1 MLLTTTFRFI
11 FLTMSLHVHRALQS
25 VHDCLQGSP
34 MWCRSAERLCDVCK
48 HLRLLSA
55 GSEGNDFVSMARSF
69 EVCLCA
75 FLQPDGIV
83 LKPYALKCV
92 PLPNASDSAVFSN

>member
-1 MLLTTTFRFI
+1 
-11 FLTMSLHVHRALQS
+11 
-25 VHDCLQGSP
+25 
-34 MWCRSAERLCDVCK
+34 
-48 HLRLLSA
+48 
-55 GSEGNDFVSMARSF
+55 MARSF

-83 LKPYALKCV
+83 LKAYALKCV

>member
-1 MLLTTTFRFI
+1 
-11 FLTMSLHVHRALQS
+11 MSLHVQRALQLM
-25 VHDCLQGSP
+25 HGRLHGRP
-34 MWCRSAERLCDVCK
+34 MWSRSAETLCDVCK
-48 HLRLLSA
+48 HLRLLLA
-55 GSEGNDFVSMARSF
+55 RSEGNDFVSMARSF

-75 FLQPDGIV
+75 FFQPDGRE